1 MNPGIMLIPL
11 LVLFAYL
18 LGSLPFSQLIT
29 SWRTGLNL
37 REVGEGSVGSRNVWH
52 VVGPQWGLA
61 AFALDACKGL
71 GALEV
76 ARAARA
82 PEAVVLLCGV
92 AALLGHQF
100 PIFLRSQGG
109 KGLATALG
117 ALLVVTPLSS
127 VGGLAVLGLVYLLTR
142 DLNPSVAVG
151 IIAMIVL
158 PVLLREPLWVA
169 GYVLALALLAGL
181 KKLLDRAHEQEV
193 WARQP
198 WAGTARPGFTEDGGS
213 DNAPAPDGQAH

>member
-1 MNPGIMLIPL
+1 MNPGIMFISI

-37 REVGEGSVGSRNVWH
+37 R
-52 VVGPQWGLA
+52 
-61 AFALDACKGL
+61 
-71 GALEV
+71 
-76 ARAARA
+76 
-82 PEAVVLLCGV
+82 
-92 AALLGHQF
+92 
-100 PIFLRSQGG
+100 
-109 KGLATALG
+109 ALG
-117 ALLVVTPLSS
+117 ELLVLTPLSS

-142 DLNPSVAVG
+142 DFNPSVAVG

-181 KKLLDRAHEQEV
+181 KKL
-193 WARQP
+193 
-198 WAGTARPGFTEDGGS
+198 
-213 DNAPAPDGQAH
+213 

>member
-1 MNPGIMLIPL
+1 MNPGVMLIPI

-18 LGSLPFSQLIT
+18 LGSIPFSQVIT

-52 VVGPQWGLA
+52 VVGPEWGLA
-61 AFALDACKGL
+61 AFALDAFKGL
-71 GALEV
+71 GAVE
-76 ARAARA
+76 AARPA
-82 PEAVVLLCGV
+82 RRPEAVALLCGV

-100 PIFLRSQGG
+100 PIFLRSHGG
-109 KGLATALG
+109 KGLAPGLG

-142 DLNPSVAVG
+142 DFNPSVAVG

-169 GYVLALALLAGL
+169 GYVLALALLAAL

-193 WARQP
+193 WARRP
-198 WAGTARPGFTEDGGS
+198 WAGTARPGFTEDGG
-213 DNAPAPDGQAH
+213 DKAPAPDGQAH